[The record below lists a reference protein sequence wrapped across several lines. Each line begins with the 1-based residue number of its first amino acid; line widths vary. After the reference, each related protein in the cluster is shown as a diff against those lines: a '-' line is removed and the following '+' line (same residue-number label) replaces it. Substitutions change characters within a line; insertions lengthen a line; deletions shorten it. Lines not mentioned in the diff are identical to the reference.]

1 MNTGFPSGSDGKDS
15 VCNAGDCGSIPG
27 LGRSP
32 GGGLG
37 NPLHFSCLENPHGQG
52 SLAGHS
58 PWGRKEWDTTERR
71 RAHTPVNMLSLRGG
85 WKPV

>member
-1 MNTGFPSGSDGKDS
+1 MEIWKSGERVDLPVNTGFPSGSDGKDS
-15 VCNAGDCGSIPG
+15 VCNAGDCGSVPG

-52 SLAGHS
+52 SLESYS
-58 PWGRKEWDTTERR
+58 PWGCIVRHD
-71 RAHTPVNMLSLRGG
+71 
-85 WKPV
+85 